1 MEGIENVEII
11 LGKNAGFCYG
21 VERAVNNAKEEISKQ
36 KEVYC
41 LGEIVHN
48 KNVVDELEKMGIKF
62 IENIEEAKGKTI
74 IRAHG
79 VSKEAYKKARNMN
92 IELIDL
98 TCPSVLK
105 IHKIAD
111 EYSQKG
117 YFIILIGKDN
127 HPEVIGIQSYCGEK
141 YEIISSKEKIT
152 SIFEK
157 IKDEKK
163 IVLISQTTYSSKKFD
178 EIAEIIKNEISK
190 DVNLEIKKTICP
202 STEIRQKE
210 TEEIAKKVDLMII
223 IGDKKSSNTNK
234 LYDISCNFCDNVIF
248 IGNSNEL
255 DLEKIKNVQIIGIMA
270 GASTPKEDIIKVKE
284 LLLKRCK

>member
-48 KNVVDELEKMGIKF
+48 KNVVDELEKMGIRF

-79 VSKEAYKKARNMN
+79 VSKEVYKKARNMN

-117 YFIILIGKDN
+117 YFIILIGKEN

-152 SIFEK
+152 NIFEK

-178 EIAEIIKNEISK
+178 EIAEVIKNEISK